1 MSIQEN
7 QIQSAVELIQ
17 EQVFNLTPSQ
27 REALKQVLDIAEVRH
42 DYGIR

>member
-17 EQVFNLTPSQ
+17 EQVFNLTPPQ
-27 REALKQVLDIAEVRH
+27 RDALKQVLDIAEVRH